1 MFKLFNMI
9 ISMTGYN
16 YSTQIIDGVEY
27 TVQIK
32 TLNSKTFD
40 FHVKSPNDNLDSK
53 IRLLAKKIL
62 KRGKIE
68 FSFKANITSDFS
80 QDLLDTKK
88 IQLYIK
94 QFEKISPDSSK
105 KDLLQLALSMPGLH
119 IKETYK
125 WTKKREN
132 ELIKFFNK
140 SMLSV
145 MEYRM
150 KEGAKL
156 EKELK
161 KYLKNII
168 TQIKSIKKNE
178 KSRIKPKREKIEKKL
193 KTFNLKIDKSRMEQE
208 MIFFL
213 EKIDITEELVRLD
226 YHCSYFLDLMK
237 NEDQAGRKLNF
248 LCQEI
253 LREINTIGSKANDF
267 EIQKLVVEM
276 KENIEK
282 VKEQLQNIL

>member
-1 MFKLFNMI
+1 MI

-226 YHCSYFLDLMK
+226 YHCSYFLDLIK

-253 LREINTIGSKANDF
+253 LREINTIGSKSSDF
-267 EIQKLVVEM
+267 KLQKSVILI
-276 KENIEK
+276 KEEIEK
-282 VKEQLQNIL
+282 IKEQVQNVL

>member
-1 MFKLFNMI
+1 MI

-68 FSFKANITSDFS
+68 FSFKANVTSDFS
-80 QDLLDTKK
+80 HELLDTKK

-105 KDLLQLALSMPGLH
+105 QDLLQLALSMPGLH

-145 MEYRM
+145 MDYRM

-168 TQIKSIKKNE
+168 TQIKNIKKNE

-226 YHCSYFLDLMK
+226 YHCSYFLDLIK

-253 LREINTIGSKANDF
+253 LREINTIGSKSSDF
-267 EIQKLVVEM
+267 KLQKSVILI
-276 KENIEK
+276 KEEIEK
-282 VKEQLQNIL
+282 IKEQVQNVL

>member
-1 MFKLFNMI
+1 MI

-16 YSTQIIDGVEY
+16 YSIQIIDGVEY

-68 FSFKANITSDFS
+68 FSFKANITSTFS
-80 QDLLDTKK
+80 QDLLDINK

-94 QFEKISPDSSK
+94 QFEKISPESSK

-119 IKETYK
+119 MKETFK
-125 WTKKREN
+125 LTKKKEK

-145 MEYRM
+145 MDYRM

-168 TQIKSIKKNE
+168 TQIKNIKKNE

-226 YHCSYFLDLMK
+226 YHCSYFLDLIK

-253 LREINTIGSKANDF
+253 LREINTIGSKSSDF
-267 EIQKLVVEM
+267 KLQKSVILI
-276 KENIEK
+276 KEEIEK
-282 VKEQLQNIL
+282 IKEQVQNVL

>member
-1 MFKLFNMI
+1 MI

-40 FHVKSPNDNLDSK
+40 FHIKSPNDNLDSK
-53 IRLLAKKIL
+53 VRLLAKKIL

-68 FSFKANITSDFS
+68 FSFKANVTSDFS
-80 QDLLDTKK
+80 HELLDTKK

-105 KDLLQLALSMPGLH
+105 QDLLQLALSMPGLH

-145 MEYRM
+145 MDYRM

-168 TQIKSIKKNE
+168 TQIKNIKKNE

-226 YHCSYFLDLMK
+226 YHCSYFLDLIK

-253 LREINTIGSKANDF
+253 LREINTIGSKSSDF
-267 EIQKLVVEM
+267 KLQKSVILI
-276 KENIEK
+276 KEEIEK
-282 VKEQLQNIL
+282 IKEQVQNVL

>member
-1 MFKLFNMI
+1 MFKLFRMI

-53 IRLLAKKIL
+53 IRLLAKKTL

-68 FSFKANITSDFS
+68 FSFKANITSAFS
-80 QDLLDTKK
+80 QDLLDIKK

-94 QFEKISPDSSK
+94 QFEKISPESSK

-119 IKETYK
+119 MKETFK
-125 WTKKREN
+125 LTKKKEK
-132 ELIKFFNK
+132 ELINFFNK

-145 MEYRM
+145 MDYRM

-168 TQIKSIKKNE
+168 TQIKNIKKNE

-226 YHCSYFLDLMK
+226 YHCSYFLDLIK

-253 LREINTIGSKANDF
+253 LREINTIGSKSSDF
-267 EIQKLVVEM
+267 KLQKSVILI
-276 KENIEK
+276 KEEIEK
-282 VKEQLQNIL
+282 IKEQVQNVL

>member
-1 MFKLFNMI
+1 MI

-40 FHVKSPNDNLDSK
+40 FYVKSPNDNLDSK

-226 YHCSYFLDLMK
+226 YHCSYFLDLIK

-253 LREINTIGSKANDF
+253 LREINTIGSKSSDF
-267 EIQKLVVEM
+267 KLQKSVILI
-276 KENIEK
+276 KEEIEK
-282 VKEQLQNIL
+282 IKEQVQNVL